1 MSSRRLLALGVVLA
15 VLGGLATWRSSS
27 EDASTASVERQSRRA
42 SSESSPG
49 AGAGASSAERSATA
63 VASPTVVSVHPSD
76 MTRWPAGQVD
86 AEAFRSAVS
95 VEVERIASARTWL
108 TRLDAESERPS
119 CEGCEPALDA
129 ETRARV
135 REALTTYDETLVAVA
150 SAELRGEDAVE
161 AYRAAREELLGALP
175 FPGLVWLGTS
185 GFLDTRVEVSAL
197 APTLHRSTRERLP
210 SDGNR
215 FDDPGLQGI

>member
-1 MSSRRLLALGVVLA
+1 MTPRRLLAFGVVLT
-15 VLGGLATWRSSS
+15 VLGGLAAWRSSVD
-27 EDASTASVERQSRRA
+27 EAATAPVERESRRA
-42 SSESSPG
+42 SSESRRLG
-49 AGAGASSAERSATA
+49 LSSAEPSATA
-63 VASPTVVSVHPSD
+63 AASATVVPVHPSD
-76 MTRWPAGQVD
+76 MTRWPADQVD

-95 VEVERIASARTWL
+95 VEVERIASARSWL

-129 ETRARV
+129 ETRASV
-135 REALTTYDETLVAVA
+135 REALAAYDETLLAVA
-150 SAELRGEDAVE
+150 SAELRGADAVE

-185 GFLDTRVEVSAL
+185 GFLDTRLEVSAI
-197 APTLHRSTRERLP
+197 APELHRSTRERLP
-210 SDGNR
+210 SEGNR

>member
-1 MSSRRLLALGVVLA
+1 MTSRRLLALGVVLA
-15 VLGGLATWRSSS
+15 VLGGLATWRSSVD
-27 EDASTASVERQSRRA
+27 DASAAPVERQSRRA
-42 SSESSPG
+42 SSESSLG
-49 AGAGASSAERSATA
+49 ARAGASSAAAHASSA
-63 VASPTVVSVHPSD
+63 TVVSVHPSD
-76 MTRWPAGQVD
+76 MTRWPADQVD

-95 VEVERIASARTWL
+95 VEVERIASARSWL

-119 CEGCEPALDA
+119 CEGCEPVLDA
-129 ETRARV
+129 EARV
-135 REALTTYDETLVAVA
+135 QVRDALATYDETLVAVA
-150 SAELRGEDAVE
+150 SGELRGEDAVE

-185 GFLDTRVEVSAL
+185 GFLDTRLEVSAI
-197 APTLHRSTRERLP
+197 APELHRSTRERLP